1 MKFYSYSKNSKL
13 LLSFVKLFF
22 QHLYVFQY
30 FRQHFHTIYNLAYQW
45 FNYGRNALSHKSST
59 WKISKSVFYMQ
70 AKVVVC
76 STSPRKSLL
85 KHLSDYSV
93 FFFQAYS
100 IMMEQKRQKY
110 EALGKKSE
118 LQTKKIK
125 EKLEIASK
133 YSMKAKKLLCDLNHN
148 A

>member
-1 MKFYSYSKNSKL
+1 
-13 LLSFVKLFF
+13 
-22 QHLYVFQY
+22 
-30 FRQHFHTIYNLAYQW
+30 
-45 FNYGRNALSHKSST
+45 
-59 WKISKSVFYMQ
+59 MQ

-133 YSMKAKKLLCDLNHN
+133 YCMKAKKLLCDLNHN